1 MGSALF
7 EPKVQLDRM
16 LLTGL
21 LSFQNTES
29 KEMNGIRDE
38 STTFESKGKYHHFNY
53 VYNIEVTAFKFFY
66 YKN

>member
-1 MGSALF
+1 
-7 EPKVQLDRM
+7 M